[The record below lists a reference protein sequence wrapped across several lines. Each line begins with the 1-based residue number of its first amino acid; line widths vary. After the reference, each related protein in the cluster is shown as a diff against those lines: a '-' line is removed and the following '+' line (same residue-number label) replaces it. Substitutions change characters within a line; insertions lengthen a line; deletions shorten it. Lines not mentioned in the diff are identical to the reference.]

1 MTNKKATVPIL
12 SVGADRE
19 QPKQLCK
26 ISITDNAQK
35 YNRRPLTFTYL
46 PVAMEQRR
54 MYSGG

>member
-1 MTNKKATVPIL
+1 MDNKKATGPYL

-26 ISITDNAQK
+26 ISIADKARK
-35 YNRRPLTFTYL
+35 FNRRPLAFTYL
-46 PVAMEQRR
+46 PVAKEQRR